1 MNLCLK
7 ALLITGALIGS
18 DATRAAEN
26 WSEFRGPGGTGHS
39 DATGL
44 PREWSETKNVV
55 WKTPIHGKGWS
66 SPVVWGKQVWL
77 TTGTPDGKELSV
89 LCIDRESGKIEHDVR
104 LFQVEKPDEL
114 WMKYNSYA
122 SPTPVIEEGR
132 VYVSFGTYG
141 TACLDTKTGKPLWAR
156 NDLHCNHW
164 RGAGSSP
171 ILDDG
176 HLILTH
182 DGYDVRYLVA
192 LDKKTGKTVWK
203 SDRSH
208 DFGKNG
214 KDGDSMKG
222 FSTPIAIDAAGKHQL
237 ISPASS
243 AAVSLDAATGQP
255 IWWVTYPGHSPAQR
269 SLFGNGLVYV
279 TSGAGKELIA
289 IKPDGKGDVTNT
301 HVVWKANKGIG
312 HKPSPVLVDDL
323 IFLVDDGANAS
334 CIDAMTGAVIWKQ
347 RVAGPA
353 FSASPLYADGVIYFF
368 AEDGS
373 ATVIQPGR
381 EYKEIGRNK
390 LEGGKECKQTPA
402 IAGKSIFIR
411 TESNLYRIEQK

>member
-1 MNLCLK
+1 MQT
-7 ALLITGALIGS
+7 ALVLGTLVGVSG
-18 DATRAAEN
+18 TRAAEN
-26 WSEFRGPGGTGHS
+26 WTEFRGPGGSGHS

-44 PREWSETKNVV
+44 PREWSESKNVI
-55 WKTPIHGKGWS
+55 WKTSIHGKGWS

-77 TTGTPDGKELSV
+77 TTGTPDGRELFV
-89 LCIDRESGKIEHDVR
+89 ICVDRETGKIEHDVK
-104 LFQVEKPDEL
+104 LFQVEKPEEL

-132 VYVSFGTYG
+132 IYVTFGTYG
-141 TACLDTKTGKPLWAR
+141 TACLDTKTAKPLWVR
-156 NDLHCNHW
+156 NDLMCNHW

-171 ILDDG
+171 ILHDN
-176 HLILTH
+176 HLILTF
-182 DGYDVRYLVA
+182 DGYDVQYVVA

-203 SDRSH
+203 SNRSH
-208 DFGKNG
+208 DFGTD
-214 KDGDSMKG
+214 DGDRKKG
-222 FSTPIAIDAAGKHQL
+222 YSTPIVIDAAGKHQ
-237 ISPASS
+237 IITPASS
-243 AAVSLDAATGQP
+243 AVVALEAATGNP
-255 IWWVTYPGHSPAQR
+255 IWWVKYPGHSPAMR
-269 SLFGNGLVYV
+269 SLYGNGLVYA

-289 IKPDGKGDVTNT
+289 IKPDGKGDVTST
-301 HVVWKANKGIG
+301 HVVWKAKKGVG

-323 IFLVDDGANAS
+323 IFLVDDGATAS
-334 CIDAMTGAVIWKQ
+334 CIDAKTGAQLWQQ

-381 EYKEIGRNK
+381 EYKEIGRNR

-402 IAGKSIFIR
+402 IAGKSLFIR
-411 TESNLYRIEQK
+411 TESNLYRVEQK